1 MGLSDVLKKLIK
13 KEEKKKF
20 QPPAVKFID
29 DDPTGVTHTMPISV
43 EAPTQQFIIKHED
56 EYLVYNSLDEMPEEL
71 RVELQHLEETQD
83 FTNTYSVII
92 DGVKKNYSSLNEM
105 PEDLRNALQ
114 DKL

>member
-20 QPPAVKFID
+20 ESPNVRFMD

-43 EAPTQQFIIKHED
+43 EVPTQQFIIKHED

-71 RVELQHLEETQD
+71 RQELQHLEETKD
-83 FTNTYSVII
+83 FTNSYSVII
-92 DGVKKNYSSLNEM
+92 DGVKKNYNSLDDM
-105 PEDLRNALQ
+105 PEELRNALK
-114 DKL
+114 DRL